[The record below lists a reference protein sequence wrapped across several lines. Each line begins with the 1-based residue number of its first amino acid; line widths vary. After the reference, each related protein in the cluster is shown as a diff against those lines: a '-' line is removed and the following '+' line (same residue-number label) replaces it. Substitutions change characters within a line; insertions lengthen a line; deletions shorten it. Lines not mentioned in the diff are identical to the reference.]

1 MTGAG
6 DTPKGEELDAALV
19 EFAEDLVGGDFL
31 VHDEHVR
38 VGAGDVFPVVAER
51 DGFPVL
57 GGFGDVGVGVDEV
70 VGAGVLGE
78 EGEHGAGAL
87 GAGGYVVA
95 FQGGV
100 LSPVHDGVEVQVED
114 GLLGGGQPGR
124 DHGGVQAG
132 EEGALVVVAGAVGVL
147 GQGRLLRQGGQP
159 GQQPTGGGNHAVAGV
174 AGLFGQG
181 GQVQGDQV
189 GDGQQQP
196 GHAGVHPRRPGGEVE
211 RGGPG

>member
-1 MTGAG
+1 MYAMRAGERMRRVRNLTPRWSSSPRTAWVVTFWSMTSMCGSVPETFFQWSQNAM
-6 DTPKGEELDAALV
+6 ASRFWVAL
-19 EFAEDLVGGDFL
+19 ETS
-31 VHDEHVR
+31 
-38 VGAGDVFPVVAER
+38 
-51 DGFPVL
+51 
-57 GGFGDVGVGVDEV
+57 
-70 VGAGVLGE
+70 
-78 EGEHGAGAL
+78 AL

-159 GQQPTGGGNHAVAGV
+159 GQQGRGRVV
-174 AGLFGQG
+174 EQQG
-181 GQVQGDQV
+181 
-189 GDGQQQP
+189 
-196 GHAGVHPRRPGGEVE
+196 
-211 RGGPG
+211 